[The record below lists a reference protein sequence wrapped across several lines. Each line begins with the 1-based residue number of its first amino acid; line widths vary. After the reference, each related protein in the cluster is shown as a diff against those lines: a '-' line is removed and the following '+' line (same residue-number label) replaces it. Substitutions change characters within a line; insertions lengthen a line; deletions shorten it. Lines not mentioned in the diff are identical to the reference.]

1 MNASALRV
9 FRDVS
14 YFVYIKKRN
23 NNQTVVLFVLRGK

>member
-23 NNQTVVLFVLRGK
+23 NNQTVLFVLRGK